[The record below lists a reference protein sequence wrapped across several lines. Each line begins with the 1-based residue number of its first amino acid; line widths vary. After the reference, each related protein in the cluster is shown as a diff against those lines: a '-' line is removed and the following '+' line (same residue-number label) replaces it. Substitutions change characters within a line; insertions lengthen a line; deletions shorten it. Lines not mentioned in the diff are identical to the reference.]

1 MSMKHLE
8 KSPYMGG
15 DVEITTGPNGE
26 VANKKLIDHSE
37 KLAKKVYQITDG
49 IYHFVGS
56 GLANSTMIEGKDGLI
71 IIDTGDCI
79 EQSQEHY
86 QAFKK
91 FSDKP
96 VRTII
101 YTHSHY
107 VFGTTTYAQKD
118 RRNDLSIWAH
128 KDVHRTATSFIT
140 EIAPTFTRRACFQFG
155 MFLPAEG
162 PDSAPNQGLGLHL
175 FDMKKGVTSGY
186 LAPTRTISGEQEETI
201 DGVRFRFASFT
212 SDTDDSVVIWMPDKK
227 VAINNHF
234 WPTFAN
240 IYPLRGAAYRAPD
253 EWIAGIDFMR
263 NLDVEHLVGVHGP
276 PLSGQEEI
284 HQALTEYRDGIQ
296 FIYDQTIR
304 GINLGFSPD
313 ELVEEIVLPEQLAQ
327 SPYLPQFYGEIPY
340 YIRQIY
346 NGIMG
351 WFGNDAATLHRLP
364 LTVEA
369 EKIIVG
375 FGGEEKVLA
384 ETRAALDNRE
394 YAWAAQLAG
403 YLVRKNPGHKEAR
416 QLKADSL
423 RCIGQATTAA
433 NTRNFCLTQARE
445 LEGKVDTKRA
455 PFKFVTKDKI
465 IQAPPGTFIETLR
478 VRLNPE
484 KSTGVDQQLSIA
496 FVDLGK
502 SYLLHVRN
510 GIAEFLEDVSREADL
525 GIGLERDTWA
535 EMIAELF
542 EGDRTRFFSLLM
554 DKCKIEGD
562 AERVKTFF
570 DMFD

>member
-1 MSMKHLE
+1 MNRIK

-49 IYHFVGS
+49 VYHFVGS

-86 QAFKK
+86 QAFREY
-91 FSDKP
+91 SDKP
-96 VRTII
+96 VTAVI

-107 VFGTTTYAQKD
+107 AFGTTTYVQKGRGKD
-118 RRNDLSIWAH
+118 VSIWAH
-128 KDVHRTATSFIT
+128 EDVHRTATSFIT
-140 EIAPTFTRRACFQFG
+140 EIAPTFTRRASFQFG
-155 MFLPAEG
+155 MFLPGEG

-175 FDMKKGVTSGY
+175 LDMKKGVTSGY
-186 LAPTRTISGEQEETI
+186 LAPTAIISGEQEETI
-201 DGVRFRFASFT
+201 AGVRFRFASFG
-212 SDTDDSVVIWMPDKK
+212 SDTDDTILIWVPDKK
-227 VAINNHF
+227 MAINNHF

-263 NLDVEHLVGVHGP
+263 NLGVEHLVGVHGP

-304 GINLGFSPD
+304 GINLGLSPD
-313 ELVEEIVLPEQLAQ
+313 ELVEFIILPEELAE
-327 SPYLPQFYGEIPY
+327 SPYLQQLYGEIPY

-351 WFGNDAATLHRLP
+351 WFGNDAATLHRVSLG
-364 LTVEA
+364 VEA
-369 EKIIVG
+369 EKIISG
-375 FGGEEKVLA
+375 FGGEEKVLT
-384 ETRAALDNRE
+384 EIKMALSGRE
-394 YAWAAQLAG
+394 YAWAAQLAT
-403 YLVRKNPGHKEAR
+403 YLMHKDPDHQDAGL
-416 QLKADSL
+416 LKAKAL
-423 RCIGQATTAA
+423 RHIGQATTAA

-445 LEGKVDTKRA
+445 LEGKINTEKA

-465 IQAPPGTFIETLR
+465 IQTPPGTFIKTLR

-484 KSTGVDQQLSIA
+484 KSTHVDQQLSIT
-496 FVDLGK
+496 FIDLDK
-502 SYLLHVRN
+502 SYELHIRN
-510 GIAEFLEDVSREADL
+510 GIAEFLEDFSQEPEL
-525 GIGLERDTWA
+525 GIALERDTWA

-542 EGDRTRFFSLLM
+542 EGERVQFFSLL
-554 DKCKIEGD
+554 KEKSKIKGD
-562 AERVKTFF
+562 ADRVKAFF